1 MRRTPQTLVL
11 AAVATCAALS
21 LPAVASADEG
31 DEVRKAAACTG
42 SSRVEIRL
50 RADDGKIRL
59 ELEIE
64 ARKPSVAWSVILL
77 RERRIA
83 FRGTVRARSG
93 SREAKLRRT
102 FEDWFGRD
110 SFVIRA
116 SGPQAE
122 TCHVTAAV

>member
-1 MRRTPQTLVL
+1 MRFSGRMLLVL
-11 AAVATCAALS
+11 TVAAACPALS
-21 LPAVASADEG
+21 LPAVASADDG
-31 DEVRKAAACTG
+31 EVRKAGSCTG
-42 SSRVEIRL
+42 SSEIDIRL

-64 ARKPSVAWSVILL
+64 ARRPGAAWNVILL

-83 FRGTVRARSG
+83 FRGVVRARDG
-93 SREAKLRRT
+93 SRQARLRRT

-116 SGPQAE
+116 SGPRAE
-122 TCHVTAAV
+122 TCRVSAAI